1 MGNSNSSP
9 DNNSVGSQA
18 KSSILLLLITS
29 AVIVFIQ
36 YLYYIFTSKSL
47 NFISI
52 LDETVSADAG
62 MKVISQN
69 PNIAESIQIGLS
81 VNERTGIEF
90 AYSFYLYINPSTF
103 SGEYVL
109 KSIFHKGYTKLWPLM
124 GPGVFML
131 GNTNTMRVIMNT
143 QTSPYTYIDIT
154 NIPVQKWVHVVL
166 NCYKSG
172 LDIYIN
178 GNLATRLSLKGT
190 MPYQNFQDIIIFSQ
204 SIRSY
209 NKSTINSLT
218 EDVRFN
224 GAISG
229 QISAFK
235 YARYALSIN
244 EINALMTQ
252 GPSKKVKV
260 NTTESPPYNGDTW
273 WVDQQTM

>member
-1 MGNSNSSP
+1 MGHSNSSP
-9 DNNSVGSQA
+9 SDNSVGSQA
-18 KSSILLLLITS
+18 ISSILLLLITS
-29 AVIVFIQ
+29 AVILFVQ
-36 YLYYIFTSKSL
+36 YLYYIFTSKSS
-47 NFISI
+47 NFISL
-52 LDETVSADAG
+52 LDETISADTG
-62 MKVISQN
+62 MKVIPQN
-69 PNIAESIQIGLS
+69 PNIAESIPIGLS

-90 AYSFYLYINPSTF
+90 AYSFYLFVNPSTF

-131 GNTNTMRVIMNT
+131 GNANTMRVIMNT
-143 QTSPYTYIDIT
+143 QTSPYTYVDIT

-190 MPYQNFQDIIIFSQ
+190 MPYQNFQDIVVFSQ
-204 SIRSY
+204 SIRTY
-209 NKSTINSLT
+209 NKSSINSLT
-218 EDVRFN
+218 ENVRFN

-229 QISAFK
+229 QVSAFK

-244 EINALMTQ
+244 EINALMNE

-260 NTTESPPYNGDTW
+260 NTTETPPYNSDTW

>member
-9 DNNSVGSQA
+9 SDNSVGSQA

-47 NFISI
+47 NFISL
-52 LDETVSADAG
+52 LDETVSADTG

-109 KSIFHKGYTKLWPLM
+109 KSIFHKGYTTLWPLM

-131 GNTNTMRVIMNT
+131 GTTNTMRVVMNT
-143 QTSPYTYIDIT
+143 QTNPFAYVDVT

-172 LDIYIN
+172 LDVYIN
-178 GNLATRLSLKGT
+178 GNLVASPTVGTMQGTPNQFVISGSTIRFLNGNVSSVILYNRALTAAEVLQNFNATRT
-190 MPYQNFQDIIIFSQ
+190 
-204 SIRSY
+204 
-209 NKSTINSLT
+209 
-218 EDVRFN
+218 RF
-224 GAISG
+224 G
-229 QISAFK
+229 
-235 YARYALSIN
+235 L
-244 EINALMTQ
+244 
-252 GPSKKVKV
+252 
-260 NTTESPPYNGDTW
+260 
-273 WVDQQTM
+273 